1 MKKKFNKK
9 KIFFL
14 VPSLRGGGAEKV
26 IINIVNNLSREKFE
40 IGLIVIEKEGD
51 YWDKLSSDIK
61 LYCLEKSRAR
71 YAVFDLVKLLK
82 KEKPDII
89 LATVIQAT
97 TTLYLASFFIKGITI
112 VNRVTNSIPKILT
125 EENKIIR
132 FLFKKALR
140 KSDYLI
146 SISKAQKNQLVNL
159 GIKKEKIKNIYNP
172 HNLNKIK
179 KLKNE
184 KLDLFNKDYFN
195 IVACGRLSKQKGF
208 SYLIEAVKRAK
219 REIPKIKL
227 YILGKGPLEKN
238 LKRKTKELNLEGK
251 VKFLGFKDNPYKYM
265 EGADLFVLSSLW
277 EGFGCVLVEALT
289 CEVPV
294 ISTDC
299 EVGPNEILKNGEYGE
314 LVPTKNSKVLA
325 DKIIYLYKN
334 PNIRK
339 KYFQKAYKRVK
350 DFDVNKII
358 REYENFFI
366 EFQMRKNK
374 KNKILY
380 LTTTSKFS
388 GAEKMLF
395 ELASRLDSN
404 YEILVCTLKDDL
416 EGELL
421 DKLRK
426 KSIKTDCIHLDKK
439 WKIWKIFKLFKIIKE
454 FNPDML
460 QTFLFFDNILGRVI
474 GTITKVPIIISG
486 RRNADKKR
494 NFFRK
499 WIDRVTFP
507 FADLIISNNK
517 KGKEILIDKF
527 NMKKDKVK
535 VIHNGIDTNNLK
547 KEQKEKLLK
556 DLDIYQEA
564 KNEFVLGFIGRIT
577 EQKGLKYLIKA
588 MRELEDVFL
597 IIIGEGEKKKRL
609 KKQVQR
615 LGLGENIFFADY
627 KQNGQKYMNAF
638 DLFVL
643 PSLWEGMPNVVLE
656 AMLQEVPVI
665 ASDVGDVKVLLN
677 EEYLFN
683 SGKTE
688 EIKNKILKLKNL
700 KESEKQAMINE
711 NKKKIENKFSI
722 EKMVEEYDKLYK
734 NLIKNN
740 EK

>member
-1 MKKKFNKK
+1 M
-9 KIFFL
+9 
-14 VPSLRGGGAEKV
+14 
-26 IINIVNNLSREKFE
+26 
-40 IGLIVIEKEGD
+40 D
-51 YWDKLSSDIK
+51 
-61 LYCLEKSRAR
+61 
-71 YAVFDLVKLLK
+71 
-82 KEKPDII
+82 
-89 LATVIQAT
+89 
-97 TTLYLASFFIKGITI
+97 
-112 VNRVTNSIPKILT
+112 
-125 EENKIIR
+125 
-132 FLFKKALR
+132 
-140 KSDYLI
+140 
-146 SISKAQKNQLVNL
+146 
-159 GIKKEKIKNIYNP
+159 
-172 HNLNKIK
+172 
-179 KLKNE
+179 
-184 KLDLFNKDYFN
+184 
-195 IVACGRLSKQKGF
+195 
-208 SYLIEAVKRAK
+208 
-219 REIPKIKL
+219 
-227 YILGKGPLEKN
+227 
-238 LKRKTKELNLEGK
+238 
-251 VKFLGFKDNPYKYM
+251 
-265 EGADLFVLSSLW
+265 
-277 EGFGCVLVEALT
+277 
-289 CEVPV
+289 
-294 ISTDC
+294 
-299 EVGPNEILKNGEYGE
+299 
-314 LVPTKNSKVLA
+314 
-325 DKIIYLYKN
+325 
-334 PNIRK
+334 
-339 KYFQKAYKRVK
+339 
-350 DFDVNKII
+350 
-358 REYENFFI
+358 
-366 EFQMRKNK
+366 K

-597 IIIGEGEKKKRL
+597 IIIGEGKKKKQL
-609 KKQVQR
+609 KKQVK
-615 LGLGENIFFADY
+615 GLDLSEKVFFAGY
-627 KQNGQKYMNAF
+627 KQNGKKYMNTF

-656 AMLQEVPVI
+656 AMLQEIPII
-665 ASDVGDVKVLLN
+665 ASNVGDIELLL
-677 EEYLFN
+677 EEKYLFN
-683 SGKTE
+683 PKKTRE
-688 EIKNKILKLKNL
+688 KEDKILEIKNLTNKDRQKLIKQNQ
-700 KESEKQAMINE
+700 EKVSS
-711 NKKKIENKFSI
+711 KFSI
-722 EKMVEEYDKLYK
+722 GKMIEKYGDLYK
-734 NLIKNN
+734 
-740 EK
+740 